1 MTLNTNAE
9 RRKYERLFSP
19 EKHWIFYKENGKRR
33 GAYSKKFYKTKKS
46 AEEKW
51 ALDNA
56 DTFNKFTSFSKNV
69 TYGRAVFGD
78 RKRKKS
84 LKT

>member
-1 MTLNTNAE
+1 MVLNIYSE
-9 RRKYERLFSP
+9 RKKYERKFSP

-51 ALDNA
+51 VLDNA
-56 DTFNKFTSFSKNV
+56 DTFNKFRRFSRNV